1 MRRRD
6 FVTLLGGT
14 AAWPLAARAQQR
26 ALPVIGFL
34 GNGEQGE
41 DTLAAFRSGLND
53 AGYVEGRNVAIEYA
67 SAHGEYDRLP
77 ALAAELVQRRVAVIF
92 ATAPTNA
99 VYAAKAATSTI
110 PIVFVTGGD
119 PVKLGFVASL
129 NRPGGNV
136 TGVSY
141 FTTELTPKRL
151 ELVRELVPGV
161 AAIAVLS
168 NPASTRTQSD
178 ESDIE
183 AAARSVGQ
191 RIVIMHAGTAGEI
204 DTAFSIMAQQRAGA
218 LLVVGDAFLTSR
230 RRQIAALA
238 ARNLIPA
245 ICNNYLYVVAGGL
258 MSYGDDRL
266 ESQRQAGRYIG
277 RILNG
282 EKPADLP
289 VLQPTKFQF
298 VINLKAAKALGIT
311 IPDKLI
317 ALADEVIE

>member
-6 FVTLLGGT
+6 FITLLCGT

-34 GNGEQGE
+34 GNGEQGA

-53 AGYVEGRNVAIEYA
+53 AGYVEGHNVAIEYA

-136 TGVSY
+136 TGVCY
-141 FTTELTPKRL
+141 FTTELAPKRL

-161 AAIAVLS
+161 ATIAVLS
-168 NPASTRTQSD
+168 NPASTRTD
-178 ESDIE
+178 EGDIE

-191 RIVIMHAGTAGEI
+191 RIVILHAGTAGEI
-204 DTAFSIMAQQRAGA
+204 DTAFSIVAQQGAGA

-230 RRQIAALA
+230 RDQIAALA

-245 ICNNYLYVVAGGL
+245 VYNNYLYVVAGGL

-266 ESQRQAGRYIG
+266 ESQRLAGRYIG

-282 EKPADLP
+282 EKPANLP

-298 VINLKAAKALGIT
+298 VINLKAAKELGIT
-311 IPDKLI
+311 FPLSFQ
-317 ALADEVIE
+317 LRADEVIE

>member
-6 FVTLLGGT
+6 FTLLGGAA
-14 AAWPLAARAQQR
+14 AAWPLAARGQQL

-34 GNGEQGE
+34 GNGEQGA
-41 DTLAAFRSGLND
+41 DALAAFHGGLSD
-53 AGYVEGRNVAIEYA
+53 AGYVEGRNVIIEYA
-67 SAHGEYDRLP
+67 SAHGEYERLP
-77 ALAAELVQRRVAVIF
+77 VLAAELVRLRVAVIL
-92 ATAPTNA
+92 ATAPTNT

-129 NRPGGNV
+129 SRPGGNL

-141 FTTELTPKRL
+141 FTTELTLKRL

-168 NPASTRTQSD
+168 NPANTRTQSD

-191 RIVIMHAGTAGEI
+191 RIVILHAGTAGEI
-204 DTAFSIMAQQRAGA
+204 DTAFSIMAQQGAGA

-230 RRQIAALA
+230 RDQIAALA

-245 ICNNYLYVVAGGL
+245 VYNNYLYVVAGGL

-298 VINLKAAKALGIT
+298 VINLKTAKALGIAF
-311 IPDKLI
+311 PLSHQL
-317 ALADEVIE
+317 LADEVIE

>member
-6 FVTLLGGT
+6 FITLLCGT

-34 GNGEQGE
+34 GNGEQGA
-41 DTLAAFRSGLND
+41 DALAAFRGGLND
-53 AGYVEGRNVAIEYA
+53 EGYVEGLNVAIEYA

-129 NRPGGNV
+129 SRPGGNV

-141 FTTELTPKRL
+141 FTTELTLKRL

-161 AAIAVLS
+161 ATIAVLS
-168 NPASTRTQSD
+168 NPASTRTD
-178 ESDIE
+178 EGDIE

-191 RIVIMHAGTAGEI
+191 RIVILHAGTAGEI
-204 DTAFSIMAQQRAGA
+204 DTAFSIMAQQGAGA
-218 LLVVGDAFLTSR
+218 LLVVGESFLTSR
-230 RRQIAALA
+230 RDQIAALA

-245 ICNNYLYVVAGGL
+245 VYNNYLYVVAGGL

-266 ESQRQAGRYIG
+266 ESQRLAGRYIG

-298 VINLKAAKALGIT
+298 VINLTAAKALGLT
-311 IPDKLI
+311 FPLSFQ
-317 ALADEVIE
+317 LRADEVIE

>member
-1 MRRRD
+1 MKRRD
-6 FVTLLGGT
+6 FIALLGG
-14 AAWPLAARAQQR
+14 AAWPLAARAQQP
-26 ALPVIGFL
+26 ASPVIGFL
-34 GNGEQGE
+34 GNGEQGA

-53 AGYVEGRNVAIEYA
+53 AGYVEGHNVAIEYA

-161 AAIAVLS
+161 ATIAVLS
-168 NPASTRTQSD
+168 NPASTRTD
-178 ESDIE
+178 EGDIE

-191 RIVIMHAGTAGEI
+191 RIVILHASTAGEI
-204 DTAFSIMAQQRAGA
+204 DTAFSIMAQQGAGA
-218 LLVVGDAFLTSR
+218 LLVVGESFLTSR
-230 RRQIAALA
+230 RDQIAALA

-245 ICNNYLYVVAGGL
+245 VYNHYLYVVAGGL

-298 VINLKAAKALGIT
+298 VINLKAAKALGLT
-311 IPDKLI
+311 FPLSFQ
-317 ALADEVIE
+317 LRADEVIE

>member
-1 MRRRD
+1 MKRRD
-6 FVTLLGGT
+6 FITVLG
-14 AAWPLAARAQQR
+14 AAVAWPLAASAQQP

-41 DTLAAFRSGLND
+41 GTLAAFRSGLND

-161 AAIAVLS
+161 ATIAVLS
-168 NPASTRTQSD
+168 NPAGARTQYD
-178 ESDIE
+178 EGDIE

-191 RIVIMHAGTAGEI
+191 RIVIFPASTTIEI
-204 DTAFSIMAQQRAGA
+204 DIAFSIMAQQRVGA
-218 LLVVGDAFLTSR
+218 LLVLGDAFLTSR
-230 RRQIAALA
+230 RNQITARA

-245 ICNNYLYVVAGGL
+245 IYNNYLYAMAGGL

-266 ESQRQAGRYIG
+266 ESQRQAGRYVG
-277 RILNG
+277 RVLNG

-289 VLQPTKFQF
+289 VLQPTKFQC
-298 VINLKAAKALGIT
+298 VINLKAAKELGIT
-311 IPDKLI
+311 FPLSFQ
-317 ALADEVIE
+317 LRADEVIE

>member
-1 MRRRD
+1 MKRRD
-6 FVTLLGGT
+6 FIALLGG
-14 AAWPLAARAQQR
+14 AAWPLAARAQQP
-26 ALPVIGFL
+26 ASPVIGFL

-41 DTLAAFRSGLND
+41 GTLAAFRSGLND
-53 AGYVEGRNVAIEYA
+53 AGYVEGHNVAIEYA

-129 NRPGGNV
+129 SRPGGNV

-141 FTTELTPKRL
+141 FTTELTLKRL

-168 NPASTRTQSD
+168 NPANTRTQSD

-191 RIVIMHAGTAGEI
+191 RIVILHAGTAGEI
-204 DTAFSIMAQQRAGA
+204 DTAFSIMAQQGAGA

-230 RRQIAALA
+230 RDQIAALA

-245 ICNNYLYVVAGGL
+245 VYNNYLYVVAGGL

-277 RILNG
+277 HILNG

-298 VINLKAAKALGIT
+298 VINLKTAKALGIT
-311 IPDKLI
+311 FPTSL
-317 ALADEVIE
+317 LVPADEVIE

>member
-1 MRRRD
+1 MKRRD
-6 FVTLLGGT
+6 FIALLGG
-14 AAWPLAARAQQR
+14 AAWPLAARAQQP
-26 ALPVIGFL
+26 ASPVIGFL
-34 GNGEQGE
+34 GNGEQGA

-53 AGYVEGRNVAIEYA
+53 AGYVEGHNVAIEYA

-161 AAIAVLS
+161 ATIAVLS
-168 NPASTRTQSD
+168 NPASTRTD
-178 ESDIE
+178 EGDIE

-191 RIVIMHAGTAGEI
+191 RIVILHAGTAGEI
-204 DTAFSIMAQQRAGA
+204 DTAFSIMAQQRTGA

-230 RRQIAALA
+230 RDQIAALA

-245 ICNNYLYVVAGGL
+245 VYNNYLYVVAGGL

-266 ESQRQAGRYIG
+266 ESQRLAGRYIG

-282 EKPADLP
+282 EKPANLP

-298 VINLKAAKALGIT
+298 VINLKTAKALGIAF
-311 IPDKLI
+311 PLSHQL
-317 ALADEVIE
+317 LADEVIE

>member
-1 MRRRD
+1 MKMRRRE
-6 FVTLLGGT
+6 FITLLGGA
-14 AAWPLAARAQQR
+14 AAWPPAVRAQQR

-34 GNGEQGE
+34 GNGEQGA

-53 AGYVEGRNVAIEYA
+53 AGYVEGHNVAIEYA

-161 AAIAVLS
+161 ATIAVLS
-168 NPASTRTQSD
+168 NPASTRTD
-178 ESDIE
+178 EGDIE

-191 RIVIMHAGTAGEI
+191 RIVILHAGTAGEI
-204 DTAFSIMAQQRAGA
+204 DTAFSIMAQQGAGA

-230 RRQIAALA
+230 RDQIATLA
-238 ARNLIPA
+238 VRNLIPV
-245 ICNNYLYVVAGGL
+245 IYNNYLYVVAGGL

-266 ESQRQAGRYIG
+266 ESQRLAGRYIG

-282 EKPADLP
+282 EKPANLP

-298 VINLKAAKALGIT
+298 VINLKAAKALGLT
-311 IPDKLI
+311 FPLSFQ
-317 ALADEVIE
+317 LRADEVIE